1 MTVHQFRRPQQPK
14 RGGPRNL
21 DLLAWLAFLAGALAA
36 LLWRFFAGSGGGIL
50 VGLLV
55 AGAVWLMMTN
65 GGGSG
70 GGMVRRH

>member
-21 DLLAWLAFLAGALAA
+21 DLLAWLAFLAGVLAA
-36 LLWRFFAGSGGGIL
+36 LVWRLFVAGSGGGIL

-55 AGAVWLMMTN
+55 AAAVWLMMN

-70 GGMVRRH
+70 SRMVRRR